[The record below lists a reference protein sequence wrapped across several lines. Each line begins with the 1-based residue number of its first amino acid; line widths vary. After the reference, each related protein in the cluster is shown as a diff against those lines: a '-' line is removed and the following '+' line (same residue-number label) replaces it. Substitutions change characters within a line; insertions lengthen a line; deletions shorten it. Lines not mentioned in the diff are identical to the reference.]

1 MKFRLSSLFSL
12 ARILMLANGICSS
25 FCRDFCGEQLPLS
38 VTSPR
43 FEEVT
48 QVVPSSAELSGR
60 GLGYLRK
67 RRRSIHSPLVTRF
80 RRPYRLSFRNAVR
93 ASCHGRRR
101 IPYACRL
108 AGDMTE

>member
-12 ARILMLANGICSS
+12 ARSLMLANGICSS

-48 QVVPSSAELSGR
+48 QVVPSSAELSAR
-60 GLGYLRK
+60 GLGTSGNGDD
-67 RRRSIHSPLVTRF
+67 RSIRHSLRVFADPIGS
-80 RRPYRLSFRNAVR
+80 LSGMR
-93 ASCHGRRR
+93 
-101 IPYACRL
+101 
-108 AGDMTE
+108 